1 MKLNKPTKAK
11 LKLSTQ
17 AEIKKVKPA
26 AKVLLDFGLISDKK
40 AALISRHF

>member
-1 MKLNKPTKAK
+1 MKLNKDTRAK
-11 LKLSTQ
+11 LKLSNQ
-17 AEIKKVKPA
+17 SEIKKVRPA